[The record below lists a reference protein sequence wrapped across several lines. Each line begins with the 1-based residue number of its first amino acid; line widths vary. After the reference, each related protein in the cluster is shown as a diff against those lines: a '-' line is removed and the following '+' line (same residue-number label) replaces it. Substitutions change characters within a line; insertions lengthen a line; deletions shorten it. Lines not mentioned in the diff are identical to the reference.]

1 MPLVRIALPAGKPP
15 AYRKAVSQSVHLA
28 LLEAFGVPEDDLFQI
43 ITEHAAGTEIVHA
56 PSYLGIAYS
65 ADLIVLQ
72 ITVSD
77 TRTVEQK
84 KQLFARIAAHLAAS
98 PGMRPQDVLI
108 SLVEVR
114 KENWSF
120 GNGVAQYA

>member
-1 MPLVRIALPAGKPP
+1 MPWVRSAGSDPT
-15 AYRKAVSQSVHLA
+15 AELCSTIGR
-28 LLEAFGVPEDDLFQI
+28 AF
-43 ITEHAAGTEIVHA
+43 IVCTCF
-56 PSYLGIAYS
+56 Y
-65 ADLIVLQ
+65 DLIVIQ

-98 PGMRPQDVLI
+98 PGVRPQDVFINL
-108 SLVEVR
+108 LEVR